1 MNSITMESKF
11 EIRLA
16 TIDDLSAIEK
26 VGDALFDH
34 PIKRER
40 AIEFFNDS
48 RHHLFLA
55 FDNTEVVGMASGF
68 HYVHPDKDPSL
79 FINEVGVLDAYQNQ
93 GIGRTLVK
101 KFWDYARE
109 LGCKDAWVGTEKSNI
124 SAQKCYQAAGAEPDD
139 EPFILFEFEDDQS

>member
-1 MNSITMESKF
+1 MRNNI

-16 TIDDLSAIEK
+16 TIDDLNAIEK

-34 PIKRER
+34 PIKRNR

-55 FDNTEVVGMASGF
+55 FDGTEVVGMASGF
-68 HYVHPDKDPSL
+68 HYVHPDKDPEL
-79 FINEVGVLDAYQNQ
+79 FMNEVGVLEAYQNQ

-101 KFWDYARE
+101 HLWKHARE
-109 LGCKDAWVGTEKSNI
+109 LGCQEAWIGTEKSNI
-124 SAQKCYQAAGAEPDD
+124 AAQKCYAGAGGEPDV
-139 EPFILFEFEDDQS
+139 EPFIIFEFEEDDN